1 LASRELLIE
10 DGSLCLIYFDDKRKY
25 IVRASRG
32 AVFHTDKGVIRLGDL
47 IGSPYGSTHRTSI
60 GIKYLVLKPLL
71 VDIVLHGFKRK
82 TQIIYPKDLAS
93 IIIFSGV
100 SSGSIVVEAGT
111 GSGVLTAFLAY
122 LVKPDGRVYSYDV
135 SEDNIRVA
143 RRNLELAELLPY
155 VTFKVKDIRE
165 GIDEQ
170 DVDAVFLDMPDP
182 WNALKA
188 SYNSLKSSGI
198 LVAFMPTIVQV
209 GKIIKALYR
218 HGGFIK
224 PLIFETLL
232 REYKPSVDELR
243 PRTRMIGHTGYVL
256 VTRKILFNSLQGQ
269 NN

>member
-1 LASRELLIE
+1 MTSREVLVE
-10 DGSLCLIYFDDKRKY
+10 EGSLCLIYFVERRKD

-32 AVFHTDKGVIRLGDL
+32 AELHTDKGAIRLEDL
-47 IGSPYGSTHRTSI
+47 IGIPYGSTCRTSI
-60 GIKYLVLKPLL
+60 GIRYFVLKPLL
-71 VDIVLHGFKRK
+71 VDIVLYGFKRR

-93 IIIFSGV
+93 IILFSGI

-122 LVKPDGRVYSYDV
+122 LVRPEGKVYSYDI
-135 SEDNIRVA
+135 SEVNIKVA
-143 RRNLELAELLPY
+143 KRNLELAGLLPY
-155 VTFKVKDIRE
+155 VTLKIKDIRE
-165 GIDEQ
+165 GIDEC

-182 WNALKA
+182 WNALEA

-209 GKIIKALYR
+209 GKIIKALYE

-224 PLIFETLL
+224 PTIFETLL

-243 PRTRMIGHTGYVL
+243 PRTRMIGHTGYIL
-256 VTRKILFNSLQGQ
+256 VTRKILVQ
-269 NN
+269 